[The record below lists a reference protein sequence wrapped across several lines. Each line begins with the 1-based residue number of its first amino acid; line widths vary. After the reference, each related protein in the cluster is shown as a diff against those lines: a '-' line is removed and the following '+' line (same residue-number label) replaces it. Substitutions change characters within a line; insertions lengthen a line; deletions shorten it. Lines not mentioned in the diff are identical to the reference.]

1 MKLIPA
7 IVLATSLLAGA
18 ARAESKD
25 LAITGVKVHLS
36 PTAVVD
42 NATVVVKGDTIVAVG
57 PGARVPAGA
66 TVIDGRGKVL
76 TAGLIDASTSVGL
89 VEVSQV
95 SEANDGAFVATA
107 DDKVHAAFRVTD
119 GYNPASVAIP
129 IARLGGV
136 TSVVTAPR
144 GSLVAGQS
152 ALMRLGGTT
161 TAEATVRAPLAMVS
175 TLGSQ
180 SLGGSPSRGVVIER
194 LRELLDDAREY
205 RTAKARYQRNQTRH
219 FAAERLDLEA
229 LQPVLAGTM
238 PLVVRA
244 HRASDVLAAIRLG
257 TDLRIKIVIEGG
269 TEAWMVADT
278 LAAAKVPVL
287 LNPLDDLPYDFDRIH
302 VRADTAAVLSKAGVS
317 IALSSLGG
325 ASDVRRLRQLAGN
338 AVANGLPWDKALEA
352 VTTAPARI
360 FGVADLGELKKGAPA
375 DLVLWSADPFELS
388 TKVEAVVIAGKP
400 VPLVSRQTLL
410 RDRYRRLPSQ

>member
-1 MKLIPA
+1 MKPFLF
-7 IVLATSLLAGA
+7 VLLFAATATSSAH
-18 ARAESKD
+18 AESRP
-25 LAITGVKVHLS
+25 LAITGAKVHVS
-36 PTAVVD
+36 AT
-42 NATVVVKGDTIVAVG
+42 TVVEDATIVVQGGKIVAVG
-57 PGARVPAGA
+57 AGVTVPAGA
-66 TVIDGRGKVL
+66 TVIDGRGKVV

-119 GYNPASVAIP
+119 GYNASSVAIP

-136 TSVVTAPR
+136 TSVVAAPR
-144 GSLVAGQS
+144 GSLISGQS
-152 ALMRLGGTT
+152 ALMRLAGISTD
-161 TAEATVRAPLAMVS
+161 AATVRAPLAMVA

-205 RTAKARYQRNQTRH
+205 RFARARYQRNQTRR

-229 LQPVLAGTM
+229 LQPVIAGTL

-244 HRASDVLAAIRLG
+244 QRASDVLAAIRVG
-257 TDLRIKIVIEGG
+257 KDYGVRIVIEGG
-269 TEAWMVADT
+269 SEAWLVADA
-278 LAAAKVPVL
+278 LAAAKIPVL

-302 VRADTAAVLSKAGVS
+302 VRADTAAVLSKAGVTV
-317 IALSSLGG
+317 ALSSLGG

-352 VTTAPARI
+352 VTSAPARI
-360 FGVADLGELKKGAPA
+360 FGVGQLGELTKGAPA

-388 TKVEAVVIAGKP
+388 TKVEAVVIAGERA
-400 VPLVSRQTLL
+400 PLASRQTLL
-410 RDRYRRLPSQ
+410 RDRYRRLPSP